1 MQIQN
6 AQTVRDLLKGKSY
19 TLTFKLGT
27 TYNTTLRKAA
37 KGGPFLSVTMGNQT
51 VFNATDGAPIQK
63 WTKFSGVFTATAKEM
78 KLTFSTYNPKGQF
91 LLSNVMLSAPFQ
103 DEKSK
108 GTGNN
113 KKGPIVR
120 PKGLRLF

>member
-1 MQIQN
+1 M
-6 AQTVRDLLKGKSY
+6 QTVRNLLKGKSY

-63 WTKFSGVFTATAKEM
+63 WTKFSGVFTATSKEM
-78 KLTFSTYNPKGQF
+78 KLTFSTYNPKAQF
-91 LLSNVMLSAPFQ
+91 LLSNVNLSAPFQ
-103 DEKSK
+103 DAKSK
-108 GTGNN
+108 GSGDS
-113 KKGPIVR
+113 KIGPTAR
-120 PKGLRLF
+120 PKGRLL

>member
-78 KLTFSTYNPKGQF
+78 TLTFSTFNPKAQF

-103 DEKSK
+103 EEKSK
-108 GTGNN
+108 GSGNI
-113 KKGPIVR
+113 KKGPAVI
-120 PKGLRLF
+120 PKGLRL